1 MATFDELFSFNK
13 ENRADEYVD
22 SPDVATKQDE
32 SVLEET
38 LIAEA
43 PVEHHAEPTLESMLS
58 VDPECLPAPDVD
70 APTLESKLEALVGE
84 MKPETGKNRNEE
96 PQASDFGPGANNS
109 EEAQVFLDSEE
120 VVVGSQELNPD
131 DYEILDGPI
140 ETHVNDEEMTLNL
153 VPVEE
158 GTVPVEDQQAHQAY
172 ENGGDH
178 FVEGANSHKFAHEAH
193 EHGEHVLYD
202 IAEQNENS
210 IFDEKPKPNL
220 FAQNSQ
226 NVDDRLVDVIT
237 HCGNETN

>member
-13 ENRADEYVD
+13 ENRTDEYVD
-22 SPDVATKQDE
+22 SPDVAAEQDE

-43 PVEHHAEPTLESMLS
+43 PVEPTLESMLS

-84 MKPETGKNRNEE
+84 MKPEKNGLNEE
-96 PQASDFGPGANNS
+96 QNPQASDFGPGAI
-109 EEAQVFLDSEE
+109 LDSEE
-120 VVVGSQELNPD
+120 VVVGAQELNPD

-172 ENGGDH
+172 ENGGNH
-178 FVEGANSHKFAHEAH
+178 FVEVAHEVYAAQ
-193 EHGEHVLYD
+193 EHGELILYD
-202 IAEQNENS
+202 I
-210 IFDEKPKPNL
+210 
-220 FAQNSQ
+220 
-226 NVDDRLVDVIT
+226 
-237 HCGNETN
+237 